1 MFLAVQIETDG
12 LTFSSRFDSKSLG
25 FFMDDTQRIVITGIG
40 LTSPNGN
47 NLTEFRKSLVTCR
60 SGVKHHEIRYMG
72 KHVAGMCEFDEYKY
86 QSKKLR
92 RRGTRA
98 GSISIYC
105 ANEAISDAA
114 LNWESVDKSMVGVY
128 LGITEHGNVET
139 EEEIYQMHQNQ
150 LDWKLWSPH
159 HNPRTVSNSPA
170 GEVTLNLNITG
181 PHYTLG
187 SACAG
192 GNVGIIQGV
201 QQLLLGEVDLALAG
215 GISESSQTFGIFA
228 AFAAQGALA
237 HHEIPSM
244 ASRPLDKNRNG
255 IAISEGGCVYVL
267 ERLSDAKKRGARI
280 YAEIVGYAIN
290 SDATDFVNPNSD
302 RQIQCMHK
310 AIKRAGITT
319 RDIDIVNMHATGTGT
334 GDVNEA
340 DAVRRAFQDSDKTY
354 VNFTKGHIGHCM
366 GAAGALELAGN
377 IPSFEDGIIHPGM
390 NCQNLDPECEIK
402 NLVINEPKL
411 IGDINYILNNSF
423 GMLGI
428 NSALIVKKYSV

>member
-1 MFLAVQIETDG
+1 M
-12 LTFSSRFDSKSLG
+12 
-25 FFMDDTQRIVITGIG
+25 TGIG
-40 LTSPNGN
+40 LTAPNGN
-47 NLTEFRKSLVTCR
+47 NLHEFRSALLECR
-60 SGVKHHEIRYMG
+60 SGVKHSEIRYMG
-72 KHVAGMCEFDEYKY
+72 TQVAGLCDFDEFKY

-105 ANEAISDAA
+105 ANEAIADSG

-139 EEEIYQMHQNQ
+139 ENEIFDMHQNN

-159 HNPRTVSNSPA
+159 HNPRTVANSPA

-201 QQLLLGEVDLALAG
+201 QQLLLDEVDIALVG
-215 GISESSQTFGIFA
+215 GVSESPQTFGIFA

-237 HHEIPSM
+237 HHQAAEL

-255 IAISEGGCVYVL
+255 IAISEGGCIYVL
-267 ERLSDAKKRGARI
+267 ERLSSAKARGAKI
-280 YAEIVGYAIN
+280 YGEIVGWAIN
-290 SDATDFVNPNSD
+290 SDATDFVNPNPE
-302 RQIQCMHK
+302 RQVQCMHK
-310 AIKRAGITT
+310 AIKRAGLTIH
-319 RDIDIVNMHATGTGT
+319 DIDIVNMHATGTGA
-334 GDVNEA
+334 GDVSESK
-340 DAVRRAFQDSDKTY
+340 AVRDAFHGATNTF

-366 GAAGALELAGN
+366 GAAGSLELAGN
-377 IPSFEDGIIHPGM
+377 LPSFDDGVVHPGM
-390 NCQNLDPECEIK
+390 NVTELDPECAIP
-402 NLVINEPKL
+402 NLVYNKPHRAGKV
-411 IGDINYILNNSF
+411 NTILNNSF

-428 NSALIVKKYSV
+428 NSALIVKKYIS

>member
-1 MFLAVQIETDG
+1 
-12 LTFSSRFDSKSLG
+12 
-25 FFMDDTQRIVITGIG
+25 MDDSQRIVMTGIG
-40 LTSPNGN
+40 LTAPNGN
-47 NLTEFRKSLVTCR
+47 TLTEFRQNLLACKSGLA
-60 SGVKHHEIRYMG
+60 HAEIRYMG
-72 KHVAGMCEFDEYKY
+72 QQVAGFCHFDEFKY

-98 GSISIYC
+98 GSVSIYC
-105 ANEAISDAA
+105 ANEAVQDSGIDWAQI
-114 LNWESVDKSMVGVY
+114 DKSMVGVY
-128 LGITEHGNVET
+128 IGITEHGNVET
-139 EEEIYQMHQNQ
+139 ENEIYEMHQNN

-159 HNPRTVSNSPA
+159 HNPRTVANSPA

-192 GNVGIIQGV
+192 GNVGVIQGV

-237 HHEIPSM
+237 HHEDPTK

-255 IAISEGGCVYVL
+255 IAISEGGCLYVL
-267 ERLSDAKKRGARI
+267 ERLSDAKKRNAKI

-290 SDATDFVNPNSD
+290 SDATDYVNPNSE
-302 RQIQCMHK
+302 RQVQCMHK
-310 AIKRAGITT
+310 AIKRANLTPA
-319 RDIDIVNMHATGTGT
+319 DIDIVSMHATGTGA
-334 GDVNEA
+334 GDISESK
-340 DAVRRAFQDSDKTY
+340 AVRDAFADSHKTY
-354 VNFTKGHIGHCM
+354 VNFSKGHIGHCM

-377 IPSFEDGIIHPGM
+377 IPSFNDGIVHPGM
-390 NCQNLDPECEIK
+390 NCHDLDPDCVIK
-402 NLVINEPKL
+402 NLVVNEARN
-411 IGDINYILNNSF
+411 IGNVNYILNNSF

-428 NSALIVKKYSV
+428 NSALIVKKYL

>member
-1 MFLAVQIETDG
+1 MN
-12 LTFSSRFDSKSLG
+12 
-25 FFMDDTQRIVITGIG
+25 DTQRIVMTGIG
-40 LTSPNGN
+40 LTAPNGN
-47 NLTEFRKSLVTCR
+47 NLTDFRSALLNCK
-60 SGVKHHEIRYMG
+60 SGVKHAEIRYMG
-72 KHVAGMCEFDEYKY
+72 SQVAGMCDFDEYKY

-105 ANEAISDAA
+105 ANEAVQDSKLDWAN
-114 LNWESVDKSMVGVY
+114 LDKSMVGVY

-139 EEEIYQMHQNQ
+139 EEEIYQMHQNG

-159 HNPRTVSNSPA
+159 HNPRTVANSPA

-192 GNVGIIQGV
+192 GNVGIVQGV
-201 QQLLLGEVDLALAG
+201 QQLLLGEVDVALAG
-215 GISESSQTFGIFA
+215 GVSEAAQTFGIFA

-237 HHEIPSM
+237 HHEDPTK

-267 ERLSDAKKRGARI
+267 ERLSDAKKRGAKI

-290 SDATDFVNPNSD
+290 SDATDFVNPNTD
-302 RQIQCMHK
+302 RQVECMNK
-310 AIKRAGITT
+310 AMKRAGLTAS
-319 RDIDIVNMHATGTGT
+319 DIDIVNMHATGTGT
-334 GDVNEA
+334 GDVNETL
-340 DAVRRAFQDSDKTY
+340 AVRRTFEASNKTF
-354 VNFTKGHIGHCM
+354 VNFTKGHIGHAM

-377 IPSFEDGIIHPGM
+377 IPSFEDGVVHPGM
-390 NCQNLDPECEIK
+390 NITDLDPECEIK
-402 NLVINEPKL
+402 NLVFNEPKQV
-411 IGDINYILNNSF
+411 GNINYILNNSF

-428 NSALIVKKYSV
+428 NSALIVKKYTV

>member
-1 MFLAVQIETDG
+1 MN
-12 LTFSSRFDSKSLG
+12 
-25 FFMDDTQRIVITGIG
+25 DTQRIVITGIG
-40 LTSPNGN
+40 LTAPNGN
-47 NLTEFRKSLVTCR
+47 NLAEFRSALLENK
-60 SGVKHHEIRYMG
+60 SGVGHHEIRYMG
-72 KHVAGMCEFDEYKY
+72 KQVAGMCHFDEFKY

-105 ANEAISDAA
+105 ANEAIVDAK
-114 LNWESVDKSMVGVY
+114 LDWPLVDKSMVGVF

-139 EEEIYQMHQNQ
+139 EEEIYQMHQNN

-159 HNPRTVSNSPA
+159 HNPRTVANSPA

-237 HHEIPSM
+237 HHEDPTK
-244 ASRPLDKNRNG
+244 ASRPLDKGRNG
-255 IAISEGGCVYVL
+255 IAISEGGCIYVL

-280 YAEIVGYAIN
+280 YGEIAGYAIN
-290 SDATDFVNPNSD
+290 SDATDFVNPNGE
-302 RQIQCMHK
+302 RQVQCMHK
-310 AIKRAGITT
+310 AIKRAGLNVS
-319 RDIDIVNMHATGTGT
+319 DIDIVNMHATGTGT
-334 GDVNEA
+334 GDVNESG
-340 DAVRRAFQDSDKTY
+340 AVREAFKHSSKTY

-366 GAAGALELAGN
+366 GAAGSLELAGN
-377 IPSFEDGIIHPGM
+377 IPSFDDGIVHPGM
-390 NCQNLDPECEIK
+390 NCTELDPDCIIP
-402 NLVINEPKL
+402 NLVINEPRL
-411 IGDINYILNNSF
+411 VGNINYILNNSF

-428 NSALIVKKYSV
+428 NSALILKKYTP

>member
-1 MFLAVQIETDG
+1 
-12 LTFSSRFDSKSLG
+12 
-25 FFMDDTQRIVITGIG
+25 MDDTQRIVMTGIG
-40 LTSPNGN
+40 LTAPNGN
-47 NLTEFRKSLVTCR
+47 NLTEFRQNLLACK
-60 SGVKHHEIRYMG
+60 SGVKHTEIRYMG
-72 KHVAGMCEFDEYKY
+72 KHVAGMCEFDEFKY

-105 ANEAISDAA
+105 ANEAIADSG
-114 LNWESVDKSMVGVY
+114 LNWEGVDKSMVGVY

-139 EEEIYQMHQNQ
+139 EEEIYQMHQNN
-150 LDWKLWSPH
+150 LDYKLWSPH
-159 HNPRTVSNSPA
+159 HNPRTVANSPA

-237 HHEIPSM
+237 HHEDPTK

-255 IAISEGGCVYVL
+255 IAISEGGCIYVL
-267 ERLSDAKKRGARI
+267 ERLSDAKKRGAKI

-290 SDATDFVNPNSD
+290 SDATDFVNPNNE
-302 RQIQCMHK
+302 RQVQCMHK
-310 AIKRAGITT
+310 AIKRAGIEI
-319 RDIDIVNMHATGTGT
+319 RDIDIVNMHATGTGA
-334 GDVNEA
+334 GDISESK
-340 DAVRRAFQDSDKTY
+340 AVRDAFATSDKTF

-366 GAAGALELAGN
+366 GAAGSLELAGN
-377 IPSFEDGIIHPGM
+377 IPSFVDGVVHPGM
-390 NCQNLDPECEIK
+390 NITELDPDCAIP
-402 NLVINEPKL
+402 NLVFNEPKYL
-411 IGDINYILNNSF
+411 GNVNYILNNSF

-428 NSALIVKKYSV
+428 NSALIVKKYTA

>member
-1 MFLAVQIETDG
+1 MN
-12 LTFSSRFDSKSLG
+12 
-25 FFMDDTQRIVITGIG
+25 DTQRIVITGIG
-40 LTSPNGN
+40 LTAPNGN
-47 NLTEFRKSLVTCR
+47 NLTEFRQNLLNCV

-72 KHVAGMCEFDEYKY
+72 KQVAGMCEFDEFKY

-105 ANEAISDAA
+105 ANEAIQDSGIDW
-114 LNWESVDKSMVGVY
+114 NSVDKSQVGVF

-139 EEEIYQMHQNQ
+139 EEEIFQMHQNN

-159 HNPRTVSNSPA
+159 HNPRTVANSPA

-187 SACAG
+187 AACAG
-192 GNVGIIQGV
+192 GNVGIIAGV

-215 GISESSQTFGIFA
+215 GISESAQTFGIFA

-237 HHEIPSM
+237 QNENANQ

-255 IAISEGGCVYVL
+255 IAISEGGAIYIL
-267 ERLSDAKKRGARI
+267 ERLSDAKKRNAKI
-280 YAEIVGYAIN
+280 YCEIAGYAIN
-290 SDATDFVNPNSD
+290 SDASDFVNPNSE
-302 RQIQCMHK
+302 RQVQCMQK
-310 AIKRAGITT
+310 AMNRAGFTP
-319 RDIDIVNMHATGTGT
+319 DQIDLVNMHATGTGT
-334 GDVNEA
+334 GDVNETA
-340 DAVRRAFQDSDKTY
+340 AVRAAFEGSSKTY

-366 GAAGALELAGN
+366 GAAGSLELAGN
-377 IPSFEDGIIHPGM
+377 IPSFTDGIIHPGM
-390 NCQNLDPECEIK
+390 NCTDLDPECAVP
-402 NLVINEPKL
+402 NLVVNEPKNA
-411 IGDINYILNNSF
+411 GAVNTILNNSF

-428 NSALIVKKYSV
+428 NSALIVKKYLG

>member
-1 MFLAVQIETDG
+1 MNDA
-12 LTFSSRFDSKSLG
+12 
-25 FFMDDTQRIVITGIG
+25 QRIVITGIG
-40 LTSPNGN
+40 LTAPNGN
-47 NLTEFRKSLVTCR
+47 NLAEFRKALLDCK

-72 KHVAGMCEFDEYKY
+72 KQVAGMCEFDEFKY

-105 ANEAISDAA
+105 ANEAIADSGLD
-114 LNWESVDKSMVGVY
+114 WSSVDKSMVGVF

-139 EEEIYQMHQNQ
+139 EEEIYQMHQNS

-159 HNPRTVSNSPA
+159 HNPRTVANSPA

-192 GNVGIIQGV
+192 GNVGIIQGI
-201 QQLLLGEVDLALAG
+201 QQLILGEVDLALAG

-237 HHEIPSM
+237 HHEDPSK

-255 IAISEGGCVYVL
+255 IAISEGGCIYVL
-267 ERLSDAKKRGARI
+267 ERLSDAKKRGAKI
-280 YAEIVGYAIN
+280 YAEIVGYGIN
-290 SDATDFVNPNSD
+290 SDATDFVNPNNE
-302 RQIQCMHK
+302 RQVQCMHK
-310 AIKRAGITT
+310 AIKRAGLEI
-319 RDIDIVNMHATGTGT
+319 RDIDIVNMHATGTGA
-334 GDVNEA
+334 GDISESK
-340 DAVRRAFQDSDKTY
+340 AVREAFKDSDKTF

-366 GAAGALELAGN
+366 GAAGSLELAGN
-377 IPSFEDGIIHPGM
+377 LGSFEDGIVHPGM
-390 NCQNLDPECEIK
+390 NCTELDPDCVIP
-402 NLVINEPKL
+402 NLVLNEPKL
-411 IGDINYILNNSF
+411 VGNISYILNNSF

-428 NSALIVKKYSV
+428 NSALIVKKYSA

>member
-1 MFLAVQIETDG
+1 
-12 LTFSSRFDSKSLG
+12 
-25 FFMDDTQRIVITGIG
+25 MDDTQRIVMTGIG
-40 LTSPNGN
+40 LTAPNGN
-47 NLTEFRKSLVTCR
+47 NLTEFRANLLACK
-60 SGVKHHEIRYMG
+60 SGVKHHDIRYMG
-72 KHVAGMCEFDEYKY
+72 KQVAGMCEFDEFKY

-105 ANEAISDAA
+105 ANEALVDSGID
-114 LNWESVDKSMVGVY
+114 WEKVDKSMVGVY
-128 LGITEHGNVET
+128 IGITEHGNVET
-139 EEEIYQMHQNQ
+139 EEEIYQMHQNN

-159 HNPRTVSNSPA
+159 HNPRTVANSPA
-170 GEVTLNLNITG
+170 GEVTLNLSITG

-201 QQLLLGEVDLALAG
+201 QQLLLGEVDLAFAG

-237 HHEIPSM
+237 QHEDPTK

-255 IAISEGGCVYVL
+255 IAISEGGCIYIL
-267 ERLSDAKKRGARI
+267 ERLSDAKKRGAKI

-290 SDATDFVNPNSD
+290 SDATDFVNPNGE
-302 RQIQCMHK
+302 RQVQCMHK
-310 AIKRAGITT
+310 AIKRAGLQIS
-319 RDIDIVNMHATGTGT
+319 DIDIVNMHATGTGT
-334 GDVNEA
+334 GDINESKA
-340 DAVRRAFQDSDKTY
+340 VKDAFVESKKTY

-366 GAAGALELAGN
+366 GAAGSLELAGN
-377 IPSFEDGIIHPGM
+377 IPSFIDGTVHPGM
-390 NCQNLDPECEIK
+390 NITELDPECVIP
-402 NLVINEPKL
+402 NLVFNEPKYL
-411 IGDINYILNNSF
+411 GNINYILNNSF

-428 NSALIVKKYSV
+428 NSALIVKKYTV

>member
-1 MFLAVQIETDG
+1 M
-12 LTFSSRFDSKSLG
+12 S
-25 FFMDDTQRIVITGIG
+25 DTQRIVMTGIG
-40 LTSPNGN
+40 LTAPNGN
-47 NLTEFRKSLVTCR
+47 NLSEFRKALLDCR

-72 KHVAGMCEFDEYKY
+72 KQVAGLCEFDEFKY

-105 ANEAISDAA
+105 ANEAIADAGLDWA
-114 LNWESVDKSMVGVY
+114 AVDNSMVGVY

-139 EEEIYQMHQNQ
+139 EEEIYQMHQNG

-159 HNPRTVSNSPA
+159 HNPRTVANSPA
-170 GEVTLNLNITG
+170 GEVTLNLSITG

-215 GISESSQTFGIFA
+215 GVSESSQTFGIFA

-237 HHEIPSM
+237 QHEDPSR
-244 ASRPLDKNRNG
+244 ASRPLDRNRNG

-267 ERLSDAKKRGARI
+267 ERLSDAKKRGAKI

-290 SDATDFVNPNSD
+290 SDATDFVNPNGE
-302 RQIQCMHK
+302 RQVQCMHK
-310 AIKRAGITT
+310 AIRRAGLTPA
-319 RDIDIVNMHATGTGT
+319 DIDLVNMHATGTGT
-334 GDVNEA
+334 GDVNESQ
-340 DAVRRAFQDSDKTY
+340 AVRKAFEGSAKTF

-366 GAAGALELAGN
+366 GAAGSLELAGN
-377 IPSFEDGIIHPGM
+377 IPSCTD
-390 NCQNLDPECEIK
+390 LDPECELP
-402 NLVINEPKL
+402 NLVVNEPRL
-411 IGDINYILNNSF
+411 VGEINYILNNSF

-428 NSALIVKKYSV
+428 NSALIVKKYQA

>member
-1 MFLAVQIETDG
+1 MN
-12 LTFSSRFDSKSLG
+12 
-25 FFMDDTQRIVITGIG
+25 DTQRIVITGIG
-40 LTSPNGN
+40 LTAPNGN
-47 NLTEFRKSLVTCR
+47 NLSTYRENLLKCV
-60 SGVKHHEIRYMG
+60 SGVKHQEIRYMG
-72 KHVAGMCEFDEYKY
+72 KQVAGMCDFDEFKY

-105 ANEAISDAA
+105 ANEAIQDSGLD
-114 LNWESVDKSMVGVY
+114 WSSVDKSQVGVF

-139 EEEIYQMHQNQ
+139 EEEIYQMHQNN

-159 HNPRTVSNSPA
+159 HNPRTVANSPA

-187 SACAG
+187 AACAG
-192 GNVGIIQGV
+192 GNVGIIEGV

-215 GISESSQTFGIFA
+215 GVSESAQTFGIFA

-237 HHEIPSM
+237 QNEDATK

-255 IAISEGGCVYVL
+255 IAISEGGAIFVL
-267 ERLSDAKKRGARI
+267 ERLSDAKKRNAKI

-290 SDATDFVNPNSD
+290 SDASDFVNPNSE
-302 RQIQCMHK
+302 RQVQCMQK
-310 AIKRAGITT
+310 AMKRAGLTPS
-319 RDIDIVNMHATGTGT
+319 DIDLVNMHATGTGT
-334 GDVNEA
+334 GDVNETL
-340 DAVRRAFQDSDKTY
+340 AVRTAFESSSKTY

-366 GAAGALELAGN
+366 GAAGSLELAGN
-377 IPSFEDGIIHPGM
+377 LPSLIDGVIHPGM
-390 NCQNLDPECEIK
+390 NCTDIDPECALP
-402 NLVINEPKL
+402 NLVVNEPKNV
-411 IGDINYILNNSF
+411 GSVNTILNNSF

-428 NSALIVKKYSV
+428 NSALIVKKYLA

>member
-1 MFLAVQIETDG
+1 
-12 LTFSSRFDSKSLG
+12 
-25 FFMDDTQRIVITGIG
+25 MDDTQRIVMTGIG
-40 LTSPNGN
+40 LTAPNGN
-47 NLTEFRKSLVTCR
+47 NLPEFRDALLGCR
-60 SGVKHHEIRYMG
+60 SGVTHADIRYMG
-72 KHVAGMCEFDEYKY
+72 KQVAGLCEFDEFKY

-105 ANEAISDAA
+105 ANEAIADAGIDMNA
-114 LNWESVDKSMVGVY
+114 VDKSMVGVY

-139 EEEIYQMHQNQ
+139 EEEIYQMHQNN

-159 HNPRTVSNSPA
+159 HNPRTVANSPA

-215 GISESSQTFGIFA
+215 GISESAQTFGIFA

-237 HHEIPSM
+237 HHEDPTK

-255 IAISEGGCVYVL
+255 IAISEGGCIYVL
-267 ERLSDAKKRGARI
+267 ERLSDAKARGAKI

-290 SDATDFVNPNSD
+290 SDATDFVNPNAE
-302 RQIQCMHK
+302 RQVECMNK
-310 AIKRAGITT
+310 AMKKAGVTT
-319 RDIDIVNMHATGTGT
+319 SDIDIVNMHATGTGT
-334 GDVNEA
+334 GDINETR
-340 DAVRRAFQDSDKTY
+340 AVRTAFESSSKTY
-354 VNFTKGHIGHCM
+354 VNFTKGHIGHAM

-377 IPSFEDGIIHPGM
+377 IPSFEDGIVHPGM
-390 NCQNLDPECEIK
+390 NVTELDPDCAIP

-411 IGDINYILNNSF
+411 VGNINYILNNSF

-428 NSALIVKKYSV
+428 NSALIVKKYKA

>member
-1 MFLAVQIETDG
+1 
-12 LTFSSRFDSKSLG
+12 
-25 FFMDDTQRIVITGIG
+25 MDDTRRIVITGIG
-40 LTSPNGN
+40 LTAPNGN
-47 NLTEFRKSLVTCR
+47 NLSEFRNSLLECK
-60 SGVKHHEIRYMG
+60 SGVVHADIRYMG
-72 KHVAGMCEFDEYKY
+72 PQVAGLCQFDEHKY

-105 ANEAISDAA
+105 ANEAIADSG
-114 LNWESVDKSMVGVY
+114 LNWEAIDKSQVGVY

-139 EEEIYQMHQNQ
+139 EEEIYQMHQNG

-159 HNPRTVSNSPA
+159 HNPRTVANSPA

-192 GNVGIIQGV
+192 GNVGIIQGA
-201 QQLLLGEVDLALAG
+201 QQLLLGEVDLALVG
-215 GISESSQTFGIFA
+215 GVSESPQTFGIFA

-237 HHEIPSM
+237 HHEDPKE

-255 IAISEGGCVYVL
+255 IAISEGGCVYIL
-267 ERLSDAKKRGARI
+267 ERLSDAKARGARI
-280 YAEIVGYAIN
+280 YAEIAGWAIN
-290 SDATDFVNPNSD
+290 SDATDFVNPNSE
-302 RQIQCMHK
+302 RQVECMHK
-310 AIKRAGITT
+310 AISRAGLKIE
-319 RDIDIVNMHATGTGT
+319 DVDLVSMHATGTGA
-334 GDVNEA
+334 GDISEA
-340 DAVRRAFQDSDKTY
+340 RAVRTAFATSDKTY

-377 IPSFEDGIIHPGM
+377 LPSLEDGVIHPGM
-390 NCQNLDPECEIK
+390 NCTDLDPDCEIK
-402 NLVINEPKL
+402 NLVINTPKEAGEVN
-411 IGDINYILNNSF
+411 IILNNSF

-428 NSALIVKKYSV
+428 NSALIVKKYRP

>member
-1 MFLAVQIETDG
+1 MN
-12 LTFSSRFDSKSLG
+12 
-25 FFMDDTQRIVITGIG
+25 DTQRIVITGIG
-40 LTSPNGN
+40 LTAPNGN
-47 NLTEFRKSLVTCR
+47 NLSEFRDALLKCR

-72 KHVAGMCEFDEYKY
+72 KQVAGMCEFDEFKY

-105 ANEAISDAA
+105 ANEAIHDAKLEWA
-114 LNWESVDKSMVGVY
+114 NVDKSMVGVY

-139 EEEIYQMHQNQ
+139 ENEIYEMHQNN

-159 HNPRTVSNSPA
+159 HNPRTVANSPA

-192 GNVGIIQGV
+192 GNVGIIQGA
-201 QQLLLGEVDLALAG
+201 QQLLLGEVDVALAG

-237 HHEIPSM
+237 QHEDATL
-244 ASRPLDKNRNG
+244 ASRPLDKSRNG
-255 IAISEGGCVYVL
+255 IAISEGGAIYVL
-267 ERLSDAKKRGARI
+267 ERLSDAKARGARI
-280 YAEIVGYAIN
+280 YAEIAGYAIN

-302 RQIQCMHK
+302 RQVECMHK
-310 AIKRAGITT
+310 AIRRAGLQI
-319 RDIDIVNMHATGTGT
+319 RDIDIVNMHATGTGA
-334 GDVNEA
+334 GDISESR
-340 DAVRRAFQDSDKTY
+340 AVRDAFKDSDKTY

-366 GAAGALELAGN
+366 GAAGSLELAGN
-377 IPSFEDGIIHPGM
+377 IPSFNDGVVHPGM
-390 NCQNLDPECEIK
+390 NISELDPDCEIR
-402 NLVINEPKL
+402 NLVFNEPKF
-411 IGDINYILNNSF
+411 IGTVNTILNNSF

-428 NSALIVKKYSV
+428 NSALIVKKYTA

>member
-1 MFLAVQIETDG
+1 MN
-12 LTFSSRFDSKSLG
+12 
-25 FFMDDTQRIVITGIG
+25 DTQRIVMTGIG
-40 LTSPNGN
+40 LTAPNGN
-47 NLTEFRKSLVTCR
+47 NLGEFRNALLECR

-72 KHVAGMCEFDEYKY
+72 PQAAGMCEFDEFKY

-105 ANEAISDAA
+105 ANEALQDSKLDWA
-114 LNWESVDKSMVGVY
+114 NVDKSMVGVY

-139 EEEIYQMHQNQ
+139 EEEIYQMHQNN

-201 QQLLLGEVDLALAG
+201 QQLLLGEVDVALAG

-228 AFAAQGALA
+228 AFASQGALA
-237 HHEIPSM
+237 HHEDATK

-255 IAISEGGCVYVL
+255 IAISEGGCIYVL
-267 ERLSDAKKRGARI
+267 ERLSDAKKRGAHI

-290 SDATDFVNPNSD
+290 SDATDFVNPNSE
-302 RQIQCMHK
+302 RQVQCMHK
-310 AIKRAGITT
+310 AIKRAGLTVS
-319 RDIDIVNMHATGTGT
+319 DIDIVNMHATGTGT
-334 GDVNEA
+334 GDVNETR
-340 DAVRRAFQDSDKTY
+340 AVREAFADSEKTY

-377 IPSFEDGIIHPGM
+377 IPSFNDGVVHPGM
-390 NCQNLDPECEIK
+390 NVTDLDPECEIK
-402 NLVINEPKL
+402 NLVLGSPKKL
-411 IGDINYILNNSF
+411 GEVNYILNNSF

-428 NSALIVKKYSV
+428 NSALIVKKYKS

>member
-1 MFLAVQIETDG
+1 
-12 LTFSSRFDSKSLG
+12 
-25 FFMDDTQRIVITGIG
+25 MDDMKRIVMTGIG
-40 LTSPNGN
+40 LTAPNGN
-47 NLTEFRKSLVTCR
+47 HLDEFRQNLLNCK
-60 SGVKHHEIRYMG
+60 SGVVHSDIRYMG
-72 KHVAGMCEFDEYKY
+72 KQVAGLCNFDEYKY

-98 GSISIYC
+98 GSISIFC
-105 ANEAISDAA
+105 ANEAVNDSGLVWNAI
-114 LNWESVDKSMVGVY
+114 DKSMVGVY

-139 EEEIYQMHQNQ
+139 ENEIYEMHQNN

-201 QQLLLGEVDLALAG
+201 QQLLLGEVDIALAG
-215 GISESSQTFGIFA
+215 GVSESPQTFGIFA

-237 HHEIPSM
+237 HHDDPTQ

-255 IAISEGGCVYVL
+255 IAISEGGCIYVL
-267 ERLSDAKKRGARI
+267 ERLSDAKKRGAKI
-280 YAEIVGYAIN
+280 YAEIIGYAIN
-290 SDATDFVNPNSD
+290 SDATDFVNPNGE
-302 RQIQCMHK
+302 RQVECMHK
-310 AIKRAGITT
+310 AIKRAGLKIS
-319 RDIDIVNMHATGTGT
+319 DIDIVNMHATGTGT
-334 GDVNEA
+334 GDVNESK
-340 DAVRRAFQDSDKTY
+340 AVRDAFASSDKTF

-366 GAAGALELAGN
+366 GAAGSLELAGN
-377 IPSFEDGIIHPGM
+377 LPSFNDGFVHPGM
-390 NCQNLDPECEIK
+390 NVTDLDPECEIK
-402 NLVINEPKL
+402 NLVYNRPKEVGN
-411 IGDINYILNNSF
+411 ITYILNNSF

-428 NSALIVKKYSV
+428 NSALIVKKYIV

>member
-1 MFLAVQIETDG
+1 MN
-12 LTFSSRFDSKSLG
+12 
-25 FFMDDTQRIVITGIG
+25 DTQRIVITGIG
-40 LTSPNGN
+40 LTAPNGN
-47 NLTEFRKSLVTCR
+47 NLTEFRQNLLNCV

-72 KHVAGMCEFDEYKY
+72 KQVAGMCEFDEFKY

-105 ANEAISDAA
+105 ANEAIQDSGID
-114 LNWESVDKSMVGVY
+114 WISVDKSQVGVF

-139 EEEIYQMHQNQ
+139 EEEIFQMHQNN

-159 HNPRTVSNSPA
+159 HNPRTVANSPA

-187 SACAG
+187 AACAG
-192 GNVGIIQGV
+192 GNVGIIAGV

-215 GISESSQTFGIFA
+215 GISESAQTFGIFA

-237 HHEIPSM
+237 QNENANQ

-255 IAISEGGCVYVL
+255 IAISEGGAIYVL
-267 ERLSDAKKRGARI
+267 ERLSDAKKRNAKI
-280 YAEIVGYAIN
+280 YCEIAGYAIN
-290 SDATDFVNPNSD
+290 SDASDFVNPNSE
-302 RQIQCMHK
+302 RQVQCMQK
-310 AIKRAGITT
+310 AMKRAGFTP
-319 RDIDIVNMHATGTGT
+319 DQIDLVNMHATGTGT
-334 GDVNEA
+334 GDVNETA
-340 DAVRRAFQDSDKTY
+340 AVRAAFESSSKTY

-366 GAAGALELAGN
+366 GAAGSLELAGN
-377 IPSFEDGIIHPGM
+377 IPSFTDGIIHPGM
-390 NCQNLDPECEIK
+390 NCTDLDPECAVP
-402 NLVINEPKL
+402 NLVVNEPKNA
-411 IGDINYILNNSF
+411 GAVNTILNNSF

-428 NSALIVKKYSV
+428 NSALIVKKYLG